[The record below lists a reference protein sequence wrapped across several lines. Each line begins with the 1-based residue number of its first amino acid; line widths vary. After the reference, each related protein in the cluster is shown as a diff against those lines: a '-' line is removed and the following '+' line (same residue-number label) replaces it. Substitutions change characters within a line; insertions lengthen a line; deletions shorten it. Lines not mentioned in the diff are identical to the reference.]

1 MATLRKIPGYIPV
14 RSNVAL
20 VGGHFRSWKAT
31 SFEKERKGKKK
42 RDQPDGEE
50 EEGWGKGLKL
60 ACEPLYGDW
69 QIERADRFARNLGY
83 RAIKKKKKKTRV
95 ENKTVP
101 DLKPRIVSLWFIHSV
116 YDNVV
121 RVLVHFW
128 HTRALHGGAREVI
141 SSFLKEEICRLRHRG
156 GGGGDRFYL
165 GVDA

>member
-83 RAIKKKKKKTRV
+83 RAIKKKKKKKRV
-95 ENKTVP
+95 S
-101 DLKPRIVSLWFIHSV
+101 RIKLSRI
-116 YDNVV
+116 
-121 RVLVHFW
+121 
-128 HTRALHGGAREVI
+128 
-141 SSFLKEEICRLRHRG
+141 
-156 GGGGDRFYL
+156 
-165 GVDA
+165 